1 MKLSRVRVWSSS
13 SPCVQERERER
24 EREKEFGE
32 STTILCGIGLVGFGV
47 GRWVRRIGPVQF

>member
-24 EREKEFGE
+24 EFGE